1 MNDKPIKPTWLDDYV
16 ANAESE
22 VECRSSDSLDVMKLD
37 RRAFLRLTGFAGGGL
52 MLGFLFGCEREA
64 KVLKQRSAPDPNAY
78 IQISTNRI
86 LIYAQNPEMGQG
98 VKTSLPM
105 VIVEEL
111 DAAWEDVRVEQS
123 PIDAD
128 AYGRQVAGGSRSIP
142 STWDPLRQAGA
153 TARAMLVAAA
163 ASRWNVP
170 SAECKTSNSHVEH
183 ASSGRR
189 LHYRE
194 LASDA
199 AKQQIPPAS
208 TLRLKQRG
216 EYTLLGTR
224 ISGVDNH
231 ALVTGKP
238 LFGSDQVVPGMKYA
252 VYQKCPATGGSIVKA
267 NLEEI
272 RALPGVVDAFVLE
285 GNGNVTELMPGVA
298 IVANSTWAAI
308 EAKRQLKVTWDESG
322 AAKDSWEE
330 AVTKARSIANEP
342 GEETIV
348 DTGNVERAFADAAST
363 VEGFYTYK
371 FVSHAQLEPQNCTAS
386 YKDGRI
392 ELWAPT
398 QTPQR
403 GLSSVANILGISESL
418 VTVHQMRGGGGF
430 GRRLYNEAM
439 CEAAAISK
447 QIEVPVKLQWTRED
461 DMAHDL
467 YRVGGFH
474 ALKGSVDN
482 KGRLS
487 GWHNHFVTFSPDGE
501 VTVSGGGMSNRVF
514 PGGLLEN
521 YRVQQTK
528 LPWATPCGA
537 WRAPG
542 SNVFG
547 FVFQSFIHELAVAAK
562 RDHLEFLLEIVG
574 QPRWF
579 KEGDP
584 WSLNTERAAK
594 VIKLA
599 ANKAG
604 WGREMPPSRALGL
617 AFYFSH
623 AGHVAEVAE
632 VSVDTNKKLK
642 VHKVTVAADVGQ
654 IINLSGAEAQCE
666 GSVIDGL
673 STMLGLS
680 VTHKNGRVQQTNF
693 DSYPIMRIAHTP
705 KVEVHFVDSDYR
717 PTGLGEPALP
727 PLAPA
732 VCNAIFTATGH
743 RIRNLPI
750 IDEGFSV

>member
-1 MNDKPIKPTWLDDYV
+1 MRDRPIRPIWLDDYV
-16 ANAESE
+16 ADAESE
-22 VECRSSDSLDVMKLD
+22 AELRSYSNLDVIKLD

-52 MLGFLFGCEREA
+52 MLGFLFGCKRDTIA
-64 KVLKQRSAPDPNAY
+64 SPQQSNFVPNAY
-78 IQISTNRI
+78 IQISADR
-86 LIYAQNPEMGQG
+86 LLVYAQNPEMGQG
-98 VKTSLPM
+98 VKTALPM

-111 DAAWEDVRVEQS
+111 DAAWKDVRVEQS

-128 AYGRQVAGGSRSIP
+128 VYGRQVAGGSKSIP
-142 STWDPLRQAGA
+142 TTWDPLRRAGA

-163 ASRWNVP
+163 ASRWNLP
-170 SAECKTSNSHVEH
+170 SFECKTSNSHVEH
-183 ASSGRR
+183 ASSGLR

-199 AKQQIPPAS
+199 AKQKIPHPS
-208 TLRLKQRG
+208 TLHLKQRG

-224 ISGVDNH
+224 ITGVDNY
-231 ALVTGKP
+231 ALVTGQP
-238 LFGSDQVVPGMKYA
+238 LFGSDQVIPGMKYA
-252 VYQKCPATGGSIVKA
+252 IYHKCPATGGTVVKA

-272 RALPGVVDAFVLE
+272 RALPDVVDTFVLE
-285 GNGNVTELMPGVA
+285 GNGMVTELMPGVA

-308 EAKRQLKVTWDESG
+308 EAKRKLKVTWDESN
-322 AAKDSWEE
+322 AAKDSWENT
-330 AVTKARSIANEP
+330 AAKARSIAKAP

-348 DTGNVERAFADAAST
+348 DTGNVERAFAEAAST

-403 GLSSVANILGISESL
+403 GLKSVANILDIDEPKVS
-418 VTVHQMRGGGGF
+418 VHQMRGGGGF
-430 GRRLYNEAM
+430 GRRLYNDFM

-447 QIEVPVKLQWTRED
+447 KIKAPVKLQWTRED

-467 YRVGGFH
+467 YRAGGFH
-474 ALKGSVDN
+474 ALKGTVDD

-487 GWHNHFVTFSPDGE
+487 GWYDHFITFSPDGRRP
-501 VTVSGGGMSNRVF
+501 VSGGGMSDRVF

-521 YRVQQTK
+521 YRVHQTK
-528 LPWATPCGA
+528 LPWSSPCGA

-547 FVFQSFIHELAVAAK
+547 FVFQSFIHELAVAAE

-574 QPRWF
+574 EPRWF
-579 KEGDP
+579 EQGDL
-584 WSLNTERAAK
+584 WSLNTERAAA

-604 WGREMPPSRALGL
+604 WGREMPQGRALGL

-623 AGHVAEVAE
+623 AGHVAEVAD
-632 VSVDTNKKLK
+632 VSVDANKKLT
-642 VHKVTVAADVGQ
+642 VHNVTVAADVGQ
-654 IINLSGAEAQCE
+654 IVNLSGAENQCQ
-666 GSVIDGL
+666 GAVIDGL

-680 VTHKNGRVQQTNF
+680 VTHEDGRVQQANF
-693 DSYPIMRIAHTP
+693 DRYPILRMAHTP
-705 KVEVHFVDSDYR
+705 NVDVHFVDSDYP

-732 VCNAIFTATGH
+732 VCNAIFTATGQ
-743 RIRNLPI
+743 RIRSLPI

>member
-1 MNDKPIKPTWLDDYV
+1 MNDQPIRITWLDDYV
-16 ANAESE
+16 TNAVVE
-22 VECRSSDSLDVMKLD
+22 VERQSYGGFDVMKLD
-37 RRAFLRLTGFAGGGL
+37 RRSFLRLTGFAGGGL
-52 MLGFLFGCEREA
+52 MLGFLLGCEQSN
-64 KVLKQRSAPDPNAY
+64 KTSSQRSSFDPNAY
-78 IQISTNRI
+78 VQISASQI
-86 LIYAQNPEMGQG
+86 LVYAQNPEMGQG

-128 AYGRQVAGGSRSIP
+128 AYRRQVAGGSKSIP
-142 STWDPLRQAGA
+142 STWDPLRLAGA

-163 ASRWNVP
+163 AARWNVP
-170 SAECKTSNSHVEH
+170 SAECKTLNSHVEH
-183 ASSGRR
+183 ASSGQR

-199 AKQQIPPAS
+199 AKQRIPSPN
-208 TLRLKQRG
+208 TLRLKHRD

-224 ISGVDNH
+224 ITGVDNH
-231 ALVTGKP
+231 ALVTGQA

-252 VYQKCPATGGSIVKA
+252 VYQKCPATGGSVVKA

-272 RALPGVVDAFVLE
+272 RALPGVVDAFVLK
-285 GNGNVTELMPGVA
+285 GNGKVTELMPGVA

-308 EAKRQLKVTWDESG
+308 EAKRKLEVTWDESE
-322 AAKDSWEE
+322 AAKDSWKDTV
-330 AVTKARSIANEP
+330 AKARLIAKEP

-348 DTGNVERAFADAAST
+348 DRGNVERAFAEAAST
-363 VEGFYTYK
+363 VEGYYTYK

-386 YKDGRI
+386 YKEGRI

-403 GLSSVANILGISESL
+403 GLKSVANILGIRNSK

-430 GRRLYNEAM
+430 GRRLYNDFM

-447 QIEVPVKLQWTRED
+447 KIEAPVKLQWTRED

-467 YRVGGFH
+467 YRAGGFH
-474 ALKGSVDN
+474 ALKGSLDN

-487 GWHNHFVTFSPDGE
+487 AWHDHFVTFSADGDHP
-501 VTVSGGGMSNRVF
+501 VSGGGMSARVF

-521 YRVQQTK
+521 YRVQQTL

-547 FVFQSFIHELAVAAK
+547 FVIQSFIHELAIAAE

-574 QPRWF
+574 KPQWF
-579 KEGDP
+579 KEGDL
-584 WSLNTERAAK
+584 WSLNTERAAA

-604 WGREMPPSRALGL
+604 WGREMPQGRALGL

-623 AGHVAEVAE
+623 AGHVAEVAD
-632 VSVDTNKKLK
+632 VSVDATKKLT
-642 VHKVTVAADVGQ
+642 VHHVTVAADVGQ
-654 IINLSGAEAQCE
+654 IVNLSGAEAQCE

-680 VTHKNGRVQQTNF
+680 VTHENGRVQQTNF
-693 DSYPIMRIAHTP
+693 NSYPIMRISHTP
-705 KVEVHFVDSDYR
+705 NIDVHFVDSDYP
-717 PTGLGEPALP
+717 PTGLGEPVLP

-732 VCNAIFTATGH
+732 VCNAIFTASGH
-743 RIRNLPI
+743 RIRSLPI
-750 IDEGFSV
+750 IDEGFGV

>member
-1 MNDKPIKPTWLDDYV
+1 MSNKPINPIWFDDYV
-16 ANAESE
+16 TKAESD
-22 VECRSSDSLDVMKLD
+22 VEQRSSDGFDIMKLD
-37 RRAFLRLTGFAGGGL
+37 RRDFLRLTGFAGGGL
-52 MLGFLFGCEREA
+52 MLGLLFGCERGIEA
-64 KVLKQRSAPDPNAY
+64 FKQGSAPDPNAY
-78 IQISTNRI
+78 IQISADRI
-86 LIYAQNPEMGQG
+86 LVYAQNPEMGQG
-98 VKTSLPM
+98 VKTALPM

-111 DAAWEDVRVEQS
+111 DAAWEDVQVEQS

-128 AYGRQVAGGSRSIP
+128 TYGRQVAGGSRSIP
-142 STWDPLRQAGA
+142 STWSPLRKAGA
-153 TARAMLVAAA
+153 TVRAMLVAAA

-170 SAECKTSNSHVEH
+170 SAECKTSRSYVEH
-183 ASSGRR
+183 TASGRR
-189 LHYRE
+189 LHYRA

-199 AKQQIPPAS
+199 AKQPIPSAK
-208 TLRLKQRG
+208 TLRLKKRG

-231 ALVTGKP
+231 ALVTGQP

-252 VYQKCPATGGSIVKA
+252 VYQKCPATGGSVVKA

-272 RALPGVVDAFVLE
+272 RALAGVVDAFVLQ
-285 GNGNVTELMPGVA
+285 GNGKVTELMPGVA
-298 IVANSTWAAI
+298 IVANSTWVAF
-308 EAKRQLKVTWDESG
+308 EAKRKLEVTWDESE
-322 AAKDSWEE
+322 AAKDSWQD
-330 AVTKARSIANEP
+330 AVAKARSIAKEVS
-342 GEETIV
+342 EDTIV
-348 DTGNVERAFADAAST
+348 ETGDVERAFADST
-363 VEGFYTYK
+363 TTIEGYYSYK
-371 FVSHAQLEPQNCTAS
+371 FASHAQLEPQNCTAS
-386 YKDGRI
+386 YKNGRI

-403 GLSSVANILGISESL
+403 GLSSVADILDIRESK

-430 GRRLYNEAM
+430 GRRLYNDFM

-447 QIEVPVKLQWTRED
+447 KIEAPVKLQWTRED
-461 DMAHDL
+461 DMMHDL
-467 YRVGGFH
+467 YRAGGFH
-474 ALKGSVDN
+474 ALKGSVDD

-487 GWHNHFVTFSPDGE
+487 AWHDHFVTFSADGNR
-501 VTVSGGGMSNRVF
+501 TVSGGGMSDRVF

-521 YRVQQTK
+521 YRVQQTM

-547 FVFQSFIHELAVAAK
+547 FVVQSFIHELSVAAK
-562 RDHLEFLLEIVG
+562 RDHLKFLLEILG
-574 QPRWF
+574 EPRWLE
-579 KEGDP
+579 EGNHK
-584 WSLNTERAAK
+584 SLNTERAAA

-599 ANKAG
+599 AKKAG
-604 WGREMPPSRALGL
+604 WGREMPPGRALGL

-623 AGHVAEVAE
+623 SGHVAEVAD
-632 VSVDTNKKLK
+632 VSVDANKKLT
-642 VHKVTVAADVGQ
+642 VHQVTVAADVGQ
-654 IINLSGAEAQCE
+654 IVNMSGAEAQCE

-680 VTHKNGRVQQTNF
+680 VTHENGRVQQTNF
-693 DSYPIMRIAHTP
+693 HRYPIMRIAHTP
-705 KVEVHFVDSDYR
+705 NIDVHFIDSDYR

-750 IDEGFSV
+750 IDEGFKV